1 MTLLVNYQ
9 SKNQIQ
15 VTLSFPDTQLM
26 TTLKEK
32 RRNIQAPKFD
42 ISKVK
47 KV

>member
-9 SKNQIQ
+9 SKSQIQ
-15 VTLSFPDTQLM
+15 VTLSFPDTRLM

-32 RRNIQAPKFD
+32 CQNVQAPKPD